1 MANLQNNILI
11 EVEQFI
17 GEQLQDYTNEQVV
30 RLTIAKFGISYRE
43 YAEALLV
50 EYKDEISLRKSQSPS
65 ERVRIHN
72 KNILDNLCIDYMNIR
87 R

>member
-30 RLTIAKFGISYRE
+30 RKVIDKYGISFKDYTIK
-43 YAEALLV
+43 LLL
-50 EYKDEISLRKSQSPS
+50 KF
-65 ERVRIHN
+65 HN
-72 KNILDNLCIDYMNIR
+72 EVTLHKLLDY
-87 R
+87 

>member
-50 EYKDEISLRKSQSPS
+50 EYKDEISLNRSHEYKEVS
-65 ERVRIHN
+65 
-72 KNILDNLCIDYMNIR
+72 
-87 R
+87 